1 MCAPGHRAPRSPAG
15 LGASRR
21 GALSRPGAGDGCRDG
36 AIAIAGAPRA
46 EVRLTWVQLAFAFAC
61 VLFIF
66 LFFILVFYYFLRLFP
81 KAGAER
87 ADPRRGFGC
96 VGLGGF
102 FSFFFIIFFYYY
114 YFIFLL
120 QKKKINPPKPQKL
133 WEGAANFFFPR
144 PAPLRSH
151 SSPRFPLLRGDCRT
165 SGAWPRGHNGPSPS
179 RRGFSPQVAFGNSPE
194 TPWSLGSERLRL
206 RQGVEGMRKAGSAP
220 ALEAELE
227 TFNSMELPLPTP
239 PPPFS
244 SPRRS
249 LPGK

>member
-1 MCAPGHRAPRSPAG
+1 M
-15 LGASRR
+15 
-21 GALSRPGAGDGCRDG
+21 
-36 AIAIAGAPRA
+36 
-46 EVRLTWVQLAFAFAC
+46 RLLVCF
-61 VLFIF
+61 LFSYFLF
-66 LFFILVFYYFLRLFP
+66 LFFIIFLQYFPRQARKGLIPAGGSAAWGSVF
-81 KAGAER
+81 
-87 ADPRRGFGC
+87 
-96 VGLGGF
+96 F

-120 QKKKINPPKPQKL
+120 HKKKINPPKPQKL

-179 RRGFSPQVAFGNSPE
+179 RRGFPPQVAFGNSPE
-194 TPWSLGSERLRL
+194 TPWILGSERLRL